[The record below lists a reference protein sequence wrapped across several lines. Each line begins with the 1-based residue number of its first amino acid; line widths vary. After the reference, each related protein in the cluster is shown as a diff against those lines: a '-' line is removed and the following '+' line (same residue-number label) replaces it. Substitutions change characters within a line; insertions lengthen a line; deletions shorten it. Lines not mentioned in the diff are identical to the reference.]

1 MSITAVP
8 LRPVKSSSLWT
19 LWIGLALLV
28 ALAIGGAFW
37 TAQAYQGV
45 SVETIKPGTGPS
57 PTAEDVV
64 LVNYK
69 GMLADGTEFDSG
81 KQTPFDLQQMIPGF
95 AKGLTQMQAGGKYR
109 LTIPA
114 KLGYGADEKRN
125 PKTGEVV
132 IPGNSDLVFDVDL
145 LEFKTRA
152 EIEALQQQMQMMQQ
166 QMQQQGGAPGAPGA
180 AGPPQPGQ

>member
-28 ALAIGGAFW
+28 ALAIGGALW

-57 PTAEDVV
+57 PTEDDVV

-69 GMLADGTEFDSG
+69 GMLANGTEFDSG
-81 KQTPFDLQQMIPGF
+81 QQAPFDLQQMIPGF
-95 AKGLTQMQAGGKYR
+95 AKGATQMQAGGRYR
-109 LTIPA
+109 IEIPA

-125 PKTGEVV
+125 PQTGEVV
-132 IPGNSDLVFDVDL
+132 IPANSDLVFEVDL

-166 QMQQQGGAPGAPGA
+166 QMQQQGGAPDG